1 MRGTRLRA
9 PMLELEGSINDG
21 EIKMGEFEEGAR
33 CGFEGMGLVE
43 SGIQTDWKS
52 GRAKGRRVA
61 CVLGRLGNAAACF
74 RCAMGVI
81 REKRGLERETRIRGS
96 FLVLNGAA
104 GDSTVEVAVLV
115 AGNCDVAQFRDSS
128 QRIMQACI
136 PRQPYKLNRINID
149 VNGATVVWYIPYFEA
164 A

>member
-128 QRIMQACI
+128 QRIM
-136 PRQPYKLNRINID
+136 
-149 VNGATVVWYIPYFEA
+149 
-164 A
+164 